1 MGALRPQTLKAP
13 HLCSLVLY
21 FVDCQLLN
29 AFEAFRIYK
38 HRAALQPSK
47 WKGYA
52 QFKETAHERGG
63 SHADFL
69 ARLCKTG
76 RWGHMY
82 DRWPLSMSTSHTHSS
97 RRTTVSRSVS
107 PTPEAVVSAPP
118 LSPTPPVLS
127 GVQRGDQERD
137 PPATPTSTRR
147 RYAAVPLS
155 EVESSLQKMPCRKL
169 FEWFSSQQRAAQ
181 VVRCVDMCECH
192 DLFLLCRHRACACMR
207 VAVDADCCCARVR
220 CRLNGYHE
228 RVEKFRDD
236 GVTKRRYNCARCV
249 KCTSAVVNGK
259 KKNVQT
265 RFAPKQGGTYVIC
278 KRCKVPLCKK
288 CWPVWHGVYKLT
300 RPTPSAQGSA

>member
-47 WKGYA
+47 WKGDA

-63 SHADFL
+63 SYADFL
-69 ARLCKTG
+69 CDLGMPNEWCCMYPG
-76 RWGHMY
+76 MGH
-82 DRWPLSMSTSHTHSS
+82 STWMKYG

-137 PPATPTSTRR
+137 PSATPTAVRQ
-147 RYAAVPLS
+147 RYVGVPLS
-155 EVESSLQKMPCRKL
+155 QVESSLRKIPGRKL
-169 FEWFSSQQRAAQ
+169 FEW
-181 VVRCVDMCECH
+181 
-192 DLFLLCRHRACACMR
+192 
-207 VAVDADCCCARVR
+207 
-220 CRLNGYHE
+220 
-228 RVEKFRDD
+228 
-236 GVTKRRYNCARCV
+236 
-249 KCTSAVVNGK
+249 
-259 KKNVQT
+259 
-265 RFAPKQGGTYVIC
+265 
-278 KRCKVPLCKK
+278 
-288 CWPVWHGVYKLT
+288 
-300 RPTPSAQGSA
+300 